1 MARKRSQNTGSV
13 YRYRNGNW
21 AAQFPIEGRR
31 KTKYFDRL
39 SEANK
44 WLREMEN
51 QVDQGLTLRGL
62 DLTLAEYFVSWLEN
76 KKGSVDE
83 TTIYDYGGYV
93 KRDIVP
99 LLGAIKLAD
108 LRPDQIQQLLGM
120 KGQQGLQASTVLK
133 IFNII
138 NTALKQAVK
147 LGIIS
152 RNPADSVERPRL
164 QRKEMKVWDE
174 TQVMHFIAT
183 LTGTRWEALFYMA
196 VTTGLRRGEI
206 LALRWS
212 DFDWVSRKL
221 NIQRQIRT
229 VKGKGLQERPPK
241 SAAGLRVVELGE
253 RDIEKLKK
261 HVDIQQRM
269 KELAGDRWKENGLI
283 FPSTIG
289 TFLSPWNYY
298 TKFIEFSKKAG
309 LPEIRLHDLRHT
321 AATLMLKHDVHPKI
335 VQERLGHADI
345 AITLNTYSHVLPSL
359 QSEAAAKLD
368 EALTPIE
375 FEDYLPSS
383 IEIASP

>member
-13 YRYRNGNW
+13 YRYRNDRW
-21 AAQFPIEGRR
+21 AAQFPIEGKR

-39 SEANK
+39 SDANK
-44 WLREMEN
+44 WVREMQN
-51 QVDQGLTLRGL
+51 KVDEGLTLRGL
-62 DLTLAEYFVSWLEN
+62 DLTLAEYFESWLEN
-76 KKGSVDE
+76 KKVSVNE
-83 TTIYDYGGYV
+83 TTVHDYRGYV

-99 LLGAIKLAD
+99 ILGSIKLAE
-108 LRPDQIQQLLGM
+108 LRSDHIQHLLGM
-120 KGQQGLQASTVLK
+120 KAKQGLESATVLK
-133 IFNII
+133 IFRIL

-152 RNPADSVERPRL
+152 RNPADSVERPKI

-174 TQVMHFIAT
+174 TQVMHFIST
-183 LTGTRWEALFYMA
+183 LAGTRWEALFYMA

-229 VKGKGLQERPPK
+229 VKGKGLQIRPPK
-241 SAAGLRVVELGE
+241 SAAGRRVVILGE

-261 HVDIQQRM
+261 HVDIQEQM
-269 KELAGDRWKENGLI
+269 KVWAGDRWKENGLI

-298 TKFIEFSKKAG
+298 AKFKELSKKAS

-321 AATLMLKHDVHPKI
+321 AATIMLKHDVHPKI
-335 VQERLGHADI
+335 VQDRLGHADI
-345 AITLNTYSHVLPSL
+345 STTLNRYSHVLPSF

-375 FEDYLPSS
+375 FEDYIPSS